1 MALFKRRRDDRNLG
15 AARDAFRRCA
25 AELDS
30 AQRALLA
37 AVPTARN
44 EGVPLDQAID
54 DYVAGLDRLEE
65 HMTGWR
71 IEQTEDAWKDCFRVL
86 GESRAEAL
94 KIKASPPKGFEALN
108 ARLGDV
114 IAPLEQFA
122 YAALSLRSR
131 RRR

>member
-1 MALFKRRRDDRNLG
+1 MGVFRRRRSDAEL
-15 AARDAFRRCA
+15 AKARDAFRRCA

-37 AVPTARN
+37 AVPRSRDKGTPLN
-44 EGVPLDQAID
+44 EAIQ
-54 DYVAGLDRLEE
+54 DYLAGLDRLEAA
-65 HMTGWR
+65 MPGWR

-86 GESRAEAL
+86 AESRAEVL
-94 KIKASPPKGFEALN
+94 RVKESPPNGFEQLN

-122 YAALSLRSR
+122 YAALSLTR
-131 RRR
+131 RPKS

>member
-1 MALFKRRRDDRNLG
+1 MGFFRRRRATAELA

-37 AVPTARN
+37 AVPTARAK
-44 EGVPLDQAID
+44 GIPLQEAVDGFL
-54 DYVAGLDRLEE
+54 AGLDRLEAQ
-65 HMTGWR
+65 MAGWR

-86 GESRAEAL
+86 AECRAEAL
-94 KIKASPPKGFEALN
+94 KVKEKPPKGFEALN

-122 YAALSLRSR
+122 YAALSLTR
-131 RRR
+131 RRDG

>member
-1 MALFKRRRDDRNLG
+1 MTLFRRRSQDRSLA

-25 AELDS
+25 AELDA

-44 EGVPLDQAID
+44 EGIPLAGAID
-54 DYVAGLDRLEE
+54 EYVAGLDRLEE
-65 HMTGWR
+65 HMGGWR

-86 GESRAEAL
+86 GESRALAL
-94 KIKASPPKGFEALN
+94 KVKESPPKDFEALN
-108 ARLGDV
+108 ARLADV

-122 YAALSLRSR
+122 YAALSLRR
-131 RRR
+131 R